1 MILDFAQCVKSGNVI
16 RCKYRKQKTAYF
28 NLPRVPTQWQGA
40 QCHFWQ
46 NFQAFNSN
54 LNLTVA
60 AIDAI
65 WAKWQCIGRGFWSW
79 ASAISTAAKRARFS
93 LKCRSGESENRP
105 ILIDKESFADVS
117 ISKPATPARSSFQ
130 DDSYF
135 ITFRNCEIPFRN
147 WPILFWYL
155 CWTMTKS
162 HLLQLVSIPA
172 VVTAAGNISF
182 EMQKRRIW
190 ANLQEFSD
198 TFLYLCGQRA
208 ICSSSCHC
216 SGNVPLKCRR
226 AQVLGRICNLFF
238 FWLSPLHSFYLL
250 PLSGL
255 TKLKGGTQIK

>member
-1 MILDFAQCVKSGNVI
+1 MWLVANIENRKLHISTYPECRLSARGPNVI
-16 RCKYRKQKTAYF
+16 FGKMFRLST
-28 NLPRVPTQWQGA
+28 LTWIWQLQPLMQFG
-40 QCHFWQ
+40 Q
-46 NFQAFNSN
+46 S
-54 LNLTVA
+54 
-60 AIDAI
+60 D
-65 WAKWQCIGRGFWSW
+65 IGRGFWSW
-79 ASAISTAAKRARFS
+79 ASAISTAAKRARFF

-117 ISKPATPARSSFQ
+117 ISNPATPARSSFQ

-162 HLLQLVSIPA
+162 HLLQLVSIPT
-172 VVTAAGNISF
+172 VVTAVA
-182 EMQKRRIW
+182 
-190 ANLQEFSD
+190 
-198 TFLYLCGQRA
+198 TF
-208 ICSSSCHC
+208 
-216 SGNVPLKCRR
+216 PLKCRR